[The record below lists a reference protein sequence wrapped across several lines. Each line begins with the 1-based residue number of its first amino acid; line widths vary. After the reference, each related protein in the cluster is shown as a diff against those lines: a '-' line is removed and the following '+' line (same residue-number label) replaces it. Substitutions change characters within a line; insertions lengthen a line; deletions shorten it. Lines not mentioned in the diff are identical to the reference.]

1 MSKLRYR
8 YWILFTMTV
17 LVCACVVE
25 TSPYSTYTSIPP
37 TTSRNTPSLLET
49 ISVTETAT
57 RICSSPSIEE
67 LELMPEPIHEFLLN
81 IMSYLYDSLDVT
93 LLTATEAYSESDIQM
108 LSADLN
114 GDSLDELVVAAVFP
128 LEDPIAP
135 GGYIGAFIFSPCVD
149 GEYELIPISGSE
161 FEYNCQADFCL
172 YHLIVTDIAGLGF
185 PQILLAFEERYFN
198 WSYPLITVTGWR
210 DGNWDEFMHEELDI
224 GPLVSLT
231 VYDSDHDGLPEISV
245 WGYRLGT
252 MMFEIGRAVM
262 LRYEWQTDRV
272 ILKETEPMPSPYRFQ
287 ILEDAQRAL
296 DIGDIQ
302 YAIALYLSAADG
314 FYINEPSLGTKG
326 LYQETEYDLSLD
338 EVAGEYQTSFARFR
352 LIYLYEFIEQHDDV
366 DYQLRVMQG
375 YYPSGEPGSEFA
387 ELTATFV
394 EKSRQGITLSD
405 ACRASVEFIVDKYPD
420 ITGFNGHI
428 GSWGYTSI
436 DYTEDN
442 LCPDL

>member
-1 MSKLRYR
+1 MNKLGHKS
-8 YWILFTMTV
+8 WILLTITLLICSCKV
-17 LVCACVVE
+17 NR
-25 TSPYSTYTSIPP
+25 STYISSPGVTSTI
-37 TTSRNTPSLLET
+37 SRNTPSPL
-49 ISVTETAT
+49 VTLSATEAAT
-57 RICSSPSIEE
+57 RFCSSPSIEE
-67 LELMPEPIHEFLLN
+67 LELMPEPIKEFLLT
-81 IMSYLYDSLDVT
+81 IMSYLDDGLDVT
-93 LLTATEAYSESDIQM
+93 LLATTEAYSENDIQM
-108 LSADLN
+108 LSSDLN
-114 GDSLDELVVAAVFP
+114 GDLLNEFVVAAVFP
-128 LEDPIAP
+128 PEDPIAP
-135 GGYIGAFIFSPCVD
+135 GGFIGAFIFSPCGD
-149 GEYELIPISGSE
+149 REYELIPISGSDY
-161 FEYNCQADFCL
+161 EYNCQADFCL
-172 YHLIVTDIAGLGF
+172 YRIMVNDIADLDF
-185 PQILLAFEERYFN
+185 PQVLVAFEERFSN

-210 DGNWDEFMHEELDI
+210 DGHWVSFMHEELNI

-231 VYDSDHDGLPEISV
+231 VYDSDHDGLAEISV

-252 MMFEIGRAVM
+252 MMFEIGRPVM
-262 LRYEWQTDRV
+262 LRYEWQTDRI

-314 FYINEPSLGTKG
+314 FYIDEPSFGTKG

-338 EVAGEYQTSFARFR
+338 KVAGEYQTSFARFR
-352 LIYLYEFIEQHDDV
+352 LIYLYEFIGQHDDV

-387 ELTATFV
+387 ELTSTFV
-394 EKSRQGITLSD
+394 EKSRQGITLPD

-420 ITGFNGHI
+420 VTGFNGHI
-428 GSWGYTSI
+428 GSWGFTSI